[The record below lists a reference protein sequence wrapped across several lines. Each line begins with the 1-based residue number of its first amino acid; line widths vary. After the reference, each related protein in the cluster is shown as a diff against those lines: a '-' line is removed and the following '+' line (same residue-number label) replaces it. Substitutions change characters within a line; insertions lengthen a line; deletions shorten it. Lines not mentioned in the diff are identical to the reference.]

1 VLGEVGDGIPLYWL
15 CIFAAPIFP
24 ETAFSDPE
32 FASGNPSPMGVLRS
46 SSLASW
52 MTWKDLLIILIKK
65 SVQVATIVRDQNWHC
80 FPIGN
85 MQGIMGTAAGFSP
98 GRAHVDVDV
107 LGILDAGLNE
117 VMSSA
122 DRSPII
128 MNRP

>member
-1 VLGEVGDGIPLYWL
+1 MG
-15 CIFAAPIFP
+15 FP
-24 ETAFSDPE
+24 STGYAFSPL
-32 FASGNPSPMGVLRS
+32 PSFRKQRSAIPSSLREIRVRWVCLRS

-52 MTWKDLLIILIKK
+52 RTWKALLIILIKK
-65 SVQVATIVRDQNWHC
+65 SVQVATFVRDQNWHC

-85 MQGIMGTAAGFSP
+85 MQGIRGTAAGFSP

-107 LGILDAGLNE
+107 LGILDASLNE

-128 MNRP
+128 LNRP